1 MSLIHAGEHLARG
14 ARRTKAGSR
23 DLPAKH
29 NDTRGVYQVSS
40 SGTIDPRI
48 TRAVWYGDRMNRNTL
63 ILIGACLFLS
73 GCELTTKSPFSGKDV
88 SAEDLAVEIQAK
100 QVEIQTQQEKVK
112 KEAEAKIS
120 EVASANAR
128 AKALFAKAVGRVE
141 SDAKSQIDLLTAE
154 FDQNALEA
162 EAIQNRIISDTK
174 AAIADLDARRFA
186 AETSAK
192 AAIERLEAKQER
204 FQALI
209 SAAQVLSEGFG
220 GPIGGVAS
228 ALLGA
233 GGMVFGIAK
242 RRDAVAAKEAATRIV
257 DAIDV
262 LKTKRPEVAQAFKDE
277 AKTVSEWLGPKAIEF
292 VSKVQQS

>member
-1 MSLIHAGEHLARG
+1 
-14 ARRTKAGSR
+14 
-23 DLPAKH
+23 
-29 NDTRGVYQVSS
+29 
-40 SGTIDPRI
+40 
-48 TRAVWYGDRMNRNTL
+48 MNRKTL
-63 ILIGACLFLS
+63 ILIGACLFLA

-100 QVEIQTQQEKVK
+100 QVEIQTEQEKVK

-128 AKALFAKAVGRVE
+128 AKALFAKAVSRVE

-174 AAIADLDARRFA
+174 AAIADLDARRVA

-192 AAIERLEAKQER
+192 SAIERLEAKQER

-220 GPIGGVAS
+220 GPIGVVAS

-233 GGMVFGIAK
+233 GGMVFGVAK

-257 DAIDV
+257 DAIDL
-262 LKTKRPEVAQAFKDE
+262 LKDKKPEVAQAFKAE
-277 AKTVSEWLGPKAIEF
+277 ADFLKSWMGPKAVDF
-292 VSKVQQS
+292 VNEVQKS

>member
-1 MSLIHAGEHLARG
+1 
-14 ARRTKAGSR
+14 
-23 DLPAKH
+23 
-29 NDTRGVYQVSS
+29 
-40 SGTIDPRI
+40 
-48 TRAVWYGDRMNRNTL
+48 MNRKTL
-63 ILIGACLFLS
+63 ILIGACLFLA

-100 QVEIQTQQEKVK
+100 QVEIQTEQEKVK

-128 AKALFAKAVGRVE
+128 AKALFVKAVGRVE

-162 EAIQNRIISDTK
+162 EAIQNRIINDTK
-174 AAIADLDARRFA
+174 AAIADLDARRVA

-192 AAIERLEAKQER
+192 SAIERLEAKQER

-220 GPIGGVAS
+220 GPIGVVAS

-233 GGMVFGIAK
+233 GGMVFGVAK

-257 DAIDV
+257 DAIDL
-262 LKTKRPEVAQAFKDE
+262 LKDKKPEVAQAFKAE
-277 AKTVSEWLGPKAIEF
+277 ADFLKSWMGPKAVDF
-292 VSKVQQS
+292 VNEVQKS